1 MNFKFI
7 GREGYYREGV
17 LYLLGQRWYDSE
29 VGRFISR
36 DPIFN
41 LNLYIYALNSPIN
54 YVDPFGSQ
62 PSGAIPRFED
72 IPTENGYA
80 QTAPGIYVNSQIL
93 TFFSQISIPGIEKF
107 LSPKIFWQF
116 LRKVNNYA
124 TALFC
129 AGCAGCI
136 GGTAIGCL
144 GAPDWFQC
152 FKDVL
157 RSYWEDLNCLRQE
170 KGEPNWRRIHGAAC
184 VGLCGACGV
193 NLGYRPYHPSL

>member
-1 MNFKFI
+1 
-7 GREGYYREGV
+7 
-17 LYLLGQRWYDSE
+17 
-29 VGRFISR
+29 
-36 DPIFN
+36 
-41 LNLYIYALNSPIN
+41 
-54 YVDPFGSQ
+54 
-62 PSGAIPRFED
+62 
-72 IPTENGYA
+72 
-80 QTAPGIYVNSQIL
+80 
-93 TFFSQISIPGIEKF
+93 